1 MAWALLKL
9 TTGTSCA
16 GTQMAELQSAQPAA
30 RRPCAALLIPWGSC
44 GLLDV
49 EKQGRHPPPCPIPFL
64 TLHYLTLLL
73 LPRAGSGCGS
83 WRAGTTRESE
93 SQRRPR
99 RRAVPERYARDR
111 KDDLR
116 NTQDH
121 RRQGT
126 RRTGQSVLRASS
138 RAGSAGPG
146 AWGAAGLSLS
156 ALLSVSNL
164 SLFHF
169 LFSF

>member
-1 MAWALLKL
+1 LAWALLKL

-126 RRTGQSVLRASS
+126 LDARGRAYYEPIVI
-138 RAGSAGPG
+138 RLGGW
-146 AWGAAGLSLS
+146 AWGAL
-156 ALLSVSNL
+156 ALGAPLSVEPL
-164 SLFHF
+164 T
-169 LFSF
+169 FSF